1 LINPFKGV
9 NNMTTAPLTLATLL
23 GDYPNT
29 HALRA
34 GEITDPRMHLQF
46 ADVETASKA
55 FKRVVRDFEFDV
67 AELAVVTFLS
77 AKSYDK
83 PLVLLPIVVRGKFQ
97 HESIVCRAGEPCLRP
112 QDLAGKRVGVRSHS
126 VTTVTWVRGWL
137 ESDFGVDLDSVKWI
151 TYEDPHVPEIE
162 EPAEF
167 ERAPKG
173 VSMMDMLLAG
183 DIDAAVMTGAALKD
197 PRVQLLLPDH
207 KAAAKAWYDQHQ
219 AVPINHMIVIKQ
231 EVLDTHPW
239 LAQALFDLF
248 VEAKQRAGLPSPGSL
263 DNYPLGVEANR
274 KSLEAVIDLAY
285 RQGLIKTRF
294 EVDELFDERTRHLG
308 A

>member
-1 LINPFKGV
+1 
-9 NNMTTAPLTLATLL
+9 MTQAPLKLSTLL

-34 GEITDPRMHLQF
+34 GELTDDRLDFHF

-77 AKSYDK
+77 AKSYGK

-97 HESIVCRAGEPCLRP
+97 HESIVCRAGEPCLKP
-112 QDLAGKRVGVRSHS
+112 ADLVGKRVGVRSHS

-137 ESDFGVDLDSVKWI
+137 ESDFGLNLDAVKWV
-151 TYEDPHVPEIE
+151 TYEDPHVPELL

-173 VSMMDMLLAG
+173 RSMMDMLLAG
-183 DIDAAVMTGAALKD
+183 EIDAAVMTGAALKD
-197 PRVQLLLPDH
+197 PRVQLLLPEH
-207 KAAAKAWYDQHQ
+207 KKAANAWYEKHH
-219 AVPINHMIVIKQ
+219 AVPINHMIVVKE
-231 EVLDTHPW
+231 EVLNAHPW
-239 LAQALFDLF
+239 LAQAIFDVF
-248 VEAKQRAGLPSPGSL
+248 AKAKRAAGLPAPGSL
-263 DNYPLGVEANR
+263 DNFPLGVEANR

-285 RQGLIKTRF
+285 RQGLIKSKLS
-294 EVDELFDERTRHLG
+294 VDELFDDRTRYLVE
-308 A
+308 